1 MTLPVPA
8 VGYEP
13 LTTGLA
19 ILLAM
24 YTAFVSLDM
33 AKRVR
38 SADPVVVRGWMIGG
52 AFIMGLGIW
61 SMHFEGMLA
70 HSLPFAT
77 GYDPGLSALSL
88 LLSIATS
95 GWALWSSSR
104 DDWLRRVWLL
114 PAPGM
119 AVGLLAMHYTGMAA
133 IRVTPGVV
141 WNVPWLV
148 ASIVL
153 ALATGLLTFLVTP
166 WFRGRRRALY
176 GWRQFGASILL
187 GVVLSATHFAGI
199 QAQSYPEGTV
209 CLSTDGLGGS
219 SLAILIGLASAIVL
233 TSTWLTS
240 RLDARHQQRAA
251 HLSQSLQRADAQ
263 LQRVA
268 EVDGLTGLANRLVLE
283 DRLTRAVHRAEER
296 QRRVALL
303 YIDLDGFKPINDS
316 FGHHFGDNL
325 LCAVGRRLQDV
336 GRRGDTVARIGGDE
350 FVILIN
356 GNPDASSAALVAAR
370 VRDALHRP
378 FEVEGREVHLSCSI
392 GVVLYPDH
400 GPKGKLIARAD
411 AAMTAAKHAGGNALC
426 FYEEHM
432 EHDAQRSVDL
442 QRDLRRAMDTHE
454 GLSLHYQPKID
465 GHTGQVTGAEALLR
479 WQHPQLGAISPVEFI
494 PIAERFGLIA
504 RLGQWVIDDA
514 CRQVH
519 DWMSKGLRMRV
530 AINLSVHQLR
540 QADLA
545 EQVQEA
551 LDRHQVP
558 PELITFEVTES
569 AAMEDPQASLRIFER
584 LAQIRVSLSI
594 DDFGTGYSSLSYLR
608 KLPAR
613 QLKIDRSFVQDLERE
628 EDARS
633 IVKAVIKL
641 SHALG
646 LEVVAEGVETRAQQD
661 ILKDLGCDQ
670 LQGFLYA
677 KPMSAS
683 KLELW
688 ALGEESDRPTGD
700 AGQGVETGMRPNFSD
715 SLFNPDEP
723 AGDAGAASRPP
734 DQV

>member
-1 MTLPVPA
+1 MMSS
-8 VGYEP
+8 YDP
-13 LTTGLA
+13 LTTVLA
-19 ILLAM
+19 IALAM
-24 YTAFVSLDM
+24 YTAYVSLDM
-33 AKRVR
+33 GKRVR

-52 AFIMGLGIW
+52 SFIMGLGIW
-61 SMHFEGMLA
+61 SMHFEGMMA
-70 HSLPFAT
+70 HDLPFAV
-77 GYDPGLSALSL
+77 GYDKTWSALSFML
-88 LLSIATS
+88 AIATA
-95 GWALWSSSR
+95 GWTIWSSSQ
-104 DDWLRRVWLL
+104 DAWLKRVWLL

-133 IRVTPGVV
+133 IRVTPGVT
-141 WNVPWLV
+141 WNGPWLLL
-148 ASIVL
+148 AIVL
-153 ALATGLLTFLVTP
+153 ALATGFLTFLVTP
-166 WFRGRRRALY
+166 WFRGPRRALY
-176 GWRQFGASILL
+176 GWRQFGASVLL
-187 GVVLSATHFAGI
+187 GLVLSGMHFAGM
-199 QAQSYPEGTV
+199 QAQTYPAGAV

-219 SLAILIGLASAIVL
+219 SLTILIGLASALVL

-251 HLSQSLQRADAQ
+251 HLSESLQRADAQ

-268 EVDGLTGLANRLVLE
+268 QVDGLTGLANRLVLE
-283 DRLTRAVHRAEER
+283 DRLTRAVRRAEER

-325 LCAVGRRLQDV
+325 LCAVGQRLQEV
-336 GRRGDTVARIGGDE
+336 GRRGDTVARIGSDE

-356 GNPDASSAALVAAR
+356 GNPDTASAALVAGR
-370 VRDALHRP
+370 VKDALHRP
-378 FEVEGREVHLSCSI
+378 FVVDGREVHLSCSI

-400 GPKGKLIARAD
+400 GPKAKLIARAD
-411 AAMTAAKHAGGNALC
+411 AAMNAAKHAGGNMHC

-432 EHDAQRSVDL
+432 EQDVQRSVDL
-442 QRDLRRAMDTHE
+442 QRDLRRAMEAQE
-454 GLSLHYQPKID
+454 GLSLHYQPKVD
-465 GHTGQVTGAEALLR
+465 GKTGQVTGAEALLR
-479 WQHPQLGAISPVEFI
+479 WQHPVLGAISPVEFI
-494 PIAERFGLIA
+494 PIAERFGLISK
-504 RLGQWVIDDA
+504 LGQWVINDV
-514 CRQVH
+514 CRQIQA
-519 DWMSKGLRMRV
+519 WMGKGLRMRV

-551 LDRHQVP
+551 LVRHQVP

-584 LAQIRVSLSI
+584 LSQIHVSLSI

-661 ILKDLGCDQ
+661 ILKELGCDQ

-677 KPMSAS
+677 KPMAADR
-683 KLELW
+683 LEMW
-688 ALGEESDRPTGD
+688 ALGDETYRPVGD
-700 AGQGVETGMRPNFSD
+700 AGQGVEAGMRPDFSD
-715 SLFNPDEP
+715 SLFTPDESP
-723 AGDAGAASRPP
+723 DDVGDAPSRPDP
-734 DQV
+734 T